1 MHIIQDLK
9 IRAKAGVQ
17 AGDIQKEAHMSF
29 CLGVMNED
37 MKRYLEVRKTY
48 KIQSVKFYKRFFFCA
63 RLLDDPVGA
72 GLALNRLGVV
82 YHKARRYGIYVNQ
95 S

>member
-1 MHIIQDLK
+1 
-9 IRAKAGVQ
+9 
-17 AGDIQKEAHMSF
+17 MSF

-37 MKRYLEVRKTY
+37 MKRYLEA
-48 KIQSVKFYKRFFFCA
+48 IKFFKRFFFCA

-82 YHKARRYGIYVNQ
+82 YHKARRYGKFIFSN
-95 S
+95 